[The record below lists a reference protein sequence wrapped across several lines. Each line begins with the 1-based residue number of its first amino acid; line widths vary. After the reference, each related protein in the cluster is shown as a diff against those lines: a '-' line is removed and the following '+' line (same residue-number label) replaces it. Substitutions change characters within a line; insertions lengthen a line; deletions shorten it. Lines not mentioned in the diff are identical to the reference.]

1 MILADFLISSSAGL
15 IYLPI
20 LAVSVSAKAGATIMN
35 RCGQAD
41 ICYRGDSPNMMVMIM
56 SLMGLKFL
64 MKGCCSI
71 IYVVGTLKEGHFQFK
86 FFVYVHS
93 ILTIK

>member
-1 MILADFLISSSAGL
+1 MILADFLIFSSAGL
-15 IYLPI
+15 ICLPI

-56 SLMGLKFL
+56 SLMRLKFL

>member
-1 MILADFLISSSAGL
+1 MILADFLISSPASL
-15 IYLPI
+15 ICLPI

-56 SLMGLKFL
+56 SLMRLKFL
-64 MKGCCSI
+64 MKGCSSI
-71 IYVVGTLKEGHFQFK
+71 ISDWHIKRRAF
-86 FFVYVHS
+86 S
-93 ILTIK
+93 IQVLCICSLDLNN

>member
-15 IYLPI
+15 ICLPI

-56 SLMGLKFL
+56 SLMKLKFL
-64 MKGCCSI
+64 MKGCSSI
-71 IYVVGTLKEGHFQFK
+71 ISDWHIKKGHFQFK

>member
-56 SLMGLKFL
+56 FLMRLKFL

-71 IYVVGTLKEGHFQFK
+71 I
-86 FFVYVHS
+86 S
-93 ILTIK
+93 D